1 MTKTRTKTKKRT
13 PSKSAKSTKS
23 EKVLKE
29 KKIIVLYHKQ
39 CLDGFTSAWIANL
52 YFGSKAEYV
61 PVVHQTPIPKNI
73 AGKEVYMIDFCYNA
87 DAMEKIRNVASK
99 VVVIDHHISQKEA
112 VKISSEYLYD
122 LKHSGA
128 TLAWQYFFG
137 TSKVPKIAL
146 YVEDMDI
153 WKNKLKDSRPILA
166 VLNTVDFDFKKW
178 GAFAKKLETA
188 KTRSEIIKEGGA
200 ILKGES
206 IMIENIISSAE
217 PVKIMGKNALAVN
230 SPVLVSEIGNILAS
244 KAGGLGIVW
253 CVKSGRIK
261 ISVRAVGKADAQKLA
276 VKFGGGGHI
285 GAASFNLPYDGKS
298 VKLPW
303 GPAKFK
309 YES

>member
-1 MTKTRTKTKKRT
+1 
-13 PSKSAKSTKS
+13 
-23 EKVLKE
+23 
-29 KKIIVLYHKQ
+29 
-39 CLDGFTSAWIANL
+39 
-52 YFGSKAEYV
+52 
-61 PVVHQTPIPKNI
+61 
-73 AGKEVYMIDFCYNA
+73 
-87 DAMEKIRNVASK
+87 
-99 VVVIDHHISQKEA
+99 
-112 VKISSEYLYD
+112 
-122 LKHSGA
+122 
-128 TLAWQYFFG
+128 
-137 TSKVPKIAL
+137 
-146 YVEDMDI
+146 
-153 WKNKLKDSRPILA
+153 
-166 VLNTVDFDFKKW
+166 
-178 GAFAKKLETA
+178 
-188 KTRSEIIKEGGA
+188 
-200 ILKGES
+200 
-206 IMIENIISSAE
+206 MIENIISSAE